1 MQNEPCVLC
10 LRALPL
16 IDSHFLPA
24 GLYRRLRTPNEKN
37 QNPILTSRVRAVQI
51 GFQMAEPLLCSDCD
65 GLFSKRGEAYVLP
78 RIRQK
83 STFPFL
89 DQLKVALE
97 VYRSQEWNIYSGEA
111 VGFDMEKIAYFGVS
125 LLWRAAVH
133 AWTMVDG
140 KTTSVTLEDNYKE
153 DLRRYLLGETGFPK
167 NCFVVVTFATDW
179 ASQNACFVP
188 NRIKEVPV
196 TAFGLMTKGLYFRIF
211 FGEDVPR
218 EMQQICCASGAG
230 KLLFTRDC
238 EDGLIETWRKL
249 MENSRPVGNLA
260 KSPPKRAA

>member
-125 LLWRAAVH
+125 LL
-133 AWTMVDG
+133 
-140 KTTSVTLEDNYKE
+140 
-153 DLRRYLLGETGFPK
+153 
-167 NCFVVVTFATDW
+167 
-179 ASQNACFVP
+179 
-188 NRIKEVPV
+188 
-196 TAFGLMTKGLYFRIF
+196 
-211 FGEDVPR
+211 
-218 EMQQICCASGAG
+218 
-230 KLLFTRDC
+230 
-238 EDGLIETWRKL
+238 
-249 MENSRPVGNLA
+249 
-260 KSPPKRAA
+260 

>member
-1 MQNEPCVLC
+1 
-10 LRALPL
+10 
-16 IDSHFLPA
+16 
-24 GLYRRLRTPNEKN
+24 
-37 QNPILTSRVRAVQI
+37 
-51 GFQMAEPLLCSDCD
+51 
-65 GLFSKRGEAYVLP
+65 
-78 RIRQK
+78 
-83 STFPFL
+83 
-89 DQLKVALE
+89 
-97 VYRSQEWNIYSGEA
+97 
-111 VGFDMEKIAYFGVS
+111 
-125 LLWRAAVH
+125 
-133 AWTMVDG
+133 MVDG